1 MVPFFKK
8 VFLCFQVTILLICLR
23 ARLTLFGLKNL
34 LDSQECWKWK
44 FIFNDNLNWN
54 IKSVTLTSK
63 IVPKCSCLVKSFAL
77 KVISSSVTK
86 ISLVVGVAKANEFQS
101 HAWIEIDQKVI
112 FGELKN
118 QKEFKPILI
127 LE

>member
-1 MVPFFKK
+1 M
-8 VFLCFQVTILLICLR
+8 ICLR
-23 ARLTLFGLKNL
+23 VRLTLFGLKNL
-34 LDSQECWKWK
+34 LDFHKCWKWK

-54 IKSVTLTSK
+54 IKSVTLASK
-63 IVPKCSCLVKSFAL
+63 IVPKSSCLVKSFAL
-77 KVISSSVTK
+77 KIVSSSVAK

>member
-1 MVPFFKK
+1 MVSFFKK
-8 VFLCFQVTILLICLR
+8 VFLCFQVTILMICLR
-23 ARLTLFGLKNL
+23 ARLTFFGFKNL
-34 LDSQECWKWK
+34 LDSHECGKWK
-44 FIFNDNLNWN
+44 FVFNDNLNWN
-54 IKSVTLTSK
+54 IKSVTLVSK

-77 KVISSSVTK
+77 KVVSSSVDK
-86 ISLVVGVAKANEFQS
+86 IRLVVGVAKANEFQS
-101 HAWIEIDQKVI
+101 HAWIEIDQKII

>member
-1 MVPFFKK
+1 MVSFFKK
-8 VFLCFQVTILLICLR
+8 VFLFFQVTILMIWLR
-23 ARLTLFGLKNL
+23 ARLTFFGFKNL
-34 LDSQECWKWK
+34 LEFHECSEWK
-44 FIFNDNLNWN
+44 FMFNDNLNWN
-54 IKSVTLTSK
+54 IKSVTLASK

-77 KVISSSVTK
+77 KLVSSSVAK
-86 ISLVVGVAKANEFQS
+86 IRIVVGVAKANKFQS
-101 HAWIEIDQKVI
+101 HAWIEIDQKIV

>member
-1 MVPFFKK
+1 MVSFFKK
-8 VFLCFQVTILLICLR
+8 VFLCFQVTILMICLR
-23 ARLTLFGLKNL
+23 ARLTFFGLKNL
-34 LDSQECWKWK
+34 LDSHECWKWK

-54 IKSVTLTSK
+54 IKSVALASK
-63 IVPKCSCLVKSFAL
+63 FVPKCSCLVKSFAL
-77 KVISSSVTK
+77 KVISSSVDK
-86 ISLVVGVAKANEFQS
+86 MCLVVGVAKANEFQS

-112 FGELKN
+112 FGQLKN

>member
-1 MVPFFKK
+1 MVSFFKK

-34 LDSQECWKWK
+34 LDSHECWKWK

-54 IKSVTLTSK
+54 IKSVTLASK
-63 IVPKCSCLVKSFAL
+63 IIPKWSCLVKSIAL
-77 KVISSSVTK
+77 KLVSSSVAK
-86 ISLVVGVAKANEFQS
+86 IRIVVGVAKANKFQS
-101 HAWIEIDQKVI
+101 HAWIEIDQKII